1 MGEAFLW
8 LYRLERAA
16 QVQIDAG
23 SAGTLNLISDNVA
36 KKSGE
41 DVVQF
46 AEGAVA
52 YGQLEF
58 DALMLKI
65 DKVDPS
71 YRT

>member
-1 MGEAFLW
+1 M
-8 LYRLERAA
+8 
-16 QVQIDAG
+16 QIDAG
-23 SAGTLNLISDNVA
+23 SAGTLNLISYNVA

-58 DALMLKI
+58 DALMRKM